1 MILLVIASETAKAG
15 LASCQLRSSV
25 SQCYHLLLG
34 EKCLGA

>member
-1 MILLVIASETAKAG
+1 MILLVTASETVKAG